1 MDTLIG
7 FSLII
12 LVGILQGGFMFPAKF
27 IKDWKWENYW
37 LVYSIFGL
45 LVINLIIG
53 IILVPEAFTIILKYK
68 ETAIVL
74 FLLGLLWGGGSIM
87 FGKGMEML
95 GMALGYPIIM
105 GIASSFGAIFPA
117 LIFSPEIF
125 LEPKGIILVAGVTI
139 AVAGIIICAKATGL
153 KEKKTDSKKS
163 GLGIIVA
170 IGAGILCTM
179 PNIAIILGDEMIK
192 STEQTLTNPS
202 LASNLMWLII
212 FPAGFLT
219 NVVYI
224 SILFKKNDSGRYLF
238 KKPFGKNWVLAFIMA
253 AMWISSLYLYGI
265 GTNKMGHLGIVIG
278 WPVFVSL
285 SIIVG
290 NLLGLISGEWSG
302 APRKAKT
309 LLNIG
314 MAVLIISIIV
324 ISFST
329 LE

>member
-27 IKDWKWENYW
+27 IEGWKWENYW

-53 IILVPEAFTIILKYK
+53 ILLIPAAFTIIFKYQ
-68 ETAIVL
+68 ETFIIL
-74 FLLGLLWGGGSIM
+74 FLLGILWGGGSIM

-125 LEPKGIILVAGVTI
+125 LEPKGVILVTGVAI
-139 AVAGIIICAKATGL
+139 AVAGIIICAKATEL

-163 GLGIIVA
+163 GLGILVA
-170 IGAGILCTM
+170 VGAGILCTM
-179 PNIAIILGDEMIK
+179 PNIAIILSDEMIK

-202 LASNLMWLII
+202 LASNLIWLII

-219 NVVYI
+219 NVLYI
-224 SILFKKNDSGRYLF
+224 SILFKKNNSGRYLF
-238 KKPFGKNWVLAFIMA
+238 KKPLWKNWVLSIIMA
-253 AMWISSLYLYGI
+253 AMWISSLYLYGV
-265 GTNKMGHLGIVIG
+265 GTNKMGHMGIVVG

-290 NLLGLISGEWSG
+290 NLLGIISGEWKEVLRKPKVMLYSG
-302 APRKAKT
+302 
-309 LLNIG
+309 LV
-314 MAVLIISIIV
+314 VLIISIII
-324 ISFST
+324 ISISS
-329 LE
+329 L